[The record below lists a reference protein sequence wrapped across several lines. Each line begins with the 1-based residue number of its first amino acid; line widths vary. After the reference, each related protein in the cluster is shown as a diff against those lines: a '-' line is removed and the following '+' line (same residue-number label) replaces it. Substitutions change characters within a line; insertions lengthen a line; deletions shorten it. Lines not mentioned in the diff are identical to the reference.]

1 MATATP
7 KRQRRK
13 EARPAEIMDAALA
26 LFSEKGFTATR
37 LDDVAEAAGVS
48 KATIYLYFDN
58 KEQLFT
64 ALVRDIATPRFDE
77 IEKMIDGYQGASA
90 DMLAF
95 VIARLHEIATTTRLP
110 ALAKIVLAE
119 SGNFPE
125 IRTFY
130 RDQIIRRG
138 FGNLERII
146 ERGIERGEF
155 RRCNVKVTVQE
166 IIFPVLM
173 NALARS
179 TFGELPQFDPDGFL
193 AAHAEFVQ
201 RGLAADREA

>member
-1 MATATP
+1 MTPATP

-13 EARPAEIMDAALA
+13 QARPAEIMAAALT
-26 LFSEKGFTATR
+26 LFSERGFAATR

-48 KATIYLYFDN
+48 KATIYLYFEN

-77 IEKMIDGYQGASA
+77 IEKLIGAYDGSSIDLLS
-90 DMLAF
+90 F
-95 VIARLHEIATTTRLP
+95 VMARLNDVATTTRLP

-119 SGNFPE
+119 AGNFPE
-125 IRTFY
+125 ITTFY

-155 RRCNVKVTVQE
+155 RRCNVKAAVQD
-166 IIFPVLM
+166 IIFPIVM
-173 NALARS
+173 NALARN
-179 TFGELPQFDPDGFL
+179 TFGELPQFDPDGFF
-193 AAHAEFVQ
+193 AAHAEFVL
-201 RGLAADREA
+201 RGLAANREA

>member
-1 MATATP
+1 MPTANP

-13 EARPAEIMDAALA
+13 QARPAEIMAAALT
-26 LFSEKGFTATR
+26 LFSERGFAATR

-48 KATIYLYFDN
+48 KATIYLYFEN

-77 IEKMIDGYQGASA
+77 IEKLIGAYDGSSA
-90 DMLAF
+90 DLLSF
-95 VIARLHEIATTTRLP
+95 VMARLNDVATTTRLP

-119 SGNFPE
+119 AGNFPE
-125 IRTFY
+125 ITAFY

-155 RRCNVKVTVQE
+155 RHCNVKAAVQG
-166 IIFPVLM
+166 IIFPIVM
-173 NALARS
+173 NALARN
-179 TFGELPQFDPDGFL
+179 TFGELPQFDPDGFF
-193 AAHAEFVQ
+193 AAHAEFVL

>member
-1 MATATP
+1 MTTASP

-13 EARPAEIMDAALA
+13 EARPAEIMAAALT
-26 LFSEKGFTATR
+26 LFSERGFAATR
-37 LDDVAEAAGVS
+37 LGDVADAAGVS
-48 KATIYLYFDN
+48 KATIYLYFEN

-77 IEKMIDGYQGASA
+77 IEKMIDVYDGSSA
-90 DMLAF
+90 DLLSF
-95 VIARLHEIATTTRLP
+95 VMARLNDVATTTRLP

-119 SGNFPE
+119 AGNFPE
-125 IRTFY
+125 ITAFY

-138 FGNLERII
+138 FRNLERII

-155 RRCNVKVTVQE
+155 RRCNVKAAVQN
-166 IIFPVLM
+166 IIFPILM
-173 NALARS
+173 NALARN
-179 TFGELPQFDPDGFL
+179 TFGELPQFDPGGFF
-193 AAHAEFVQ
+193 AAHAEFVL